1 MLSEA
6 SSQEDGEGLP
16 PLCGLSSATNRLR
29 LYLPTLDP
37 AQQPRPGE
45 DLRQGERQGEVV
57 GDIVIATGTTLLFET
72 PPLQQTHAPL
82 TQDMGSSTALVQPSP
97 GRDGDG
103 GRPLV
108 LPRSPCRRHSWCVD
122 QALLR
127 TNCSSLVRI
136 PSSEHT

>member
-45 DLRQGERQGEVV
+45 DLRQGERQVAVV
-57 GDIVIATGTTLLFET
+57 GDIVIATGTRSEEHTSELQSPDHLVSRLLLAQKTT
-72 PPLQQTHAPL
+72 PP
-82 TQDMGSSTALVQPSP
+82 S
-97 GRDGDG
+97 
-103 GRPLV
+103 
-108 LPRSPCRRHSWCVD
+108 
-122 QALLR
+122 
-127 TNCSSLVRI
+127 
-136 PSSEHT
+136 PSSRYTPAHA